1 MLVFAQRFCMNTNIL
16 IFPQLQFNSPVNKF
30 LLLYIY
36 RKYWNV
42 RREEHHRRRS
52 QHPEPPLAL
61 LCPATLPLL
70 IWTRAASRV
79 PDWCPASCSSTTFD
93 FLNIPQVNNMIF
105 PPVVIN
111 KLKYYLITSFKT
123 LFV

>member
-1 MLVFAQRFCMNTNIL
+1 MSGERNITGGGVSTPSL
-16 IFPQLQFNSPVNKF
+16 AAP
-30 LLLYIY
+30 LY
-36 RKYWNV
+36 
-42 RREEHHRRRS
+42 
-52 QHPEPPLAL
+52 
-61 LCPATLPLL
+61 PATLPLL
-70 IWTRAASRV
+70 IWTPAASRV
-79 PDWCPASCSSTTFD
+79 PDWSPASCSSTTFD